1 MSNKIETR
9 LKYLFFLSIA
19 GLGVAVLSALEGRL
33 EWLATFCGFFG
44 DGCMETAQFQ
54 LLGFPVWLW
63 GIGFYVVLAGA
74 LLFMRP
80 AAFWLIM
87 IGMGAEL
94 SLIWILV
101 SMKLKCVFCLINAV
115 VVVALFVLSLDKK
128 RAWQALAISLLVFP
142 ISNFLITRGM
152 PGNAQADSA
161 MRDDSVV
168 AKIGERTISA
178 MELESPLASKIYRLN
193 KEIYYLKRERLEE
206 LIYESLLSQ
215 EAEKKSMTAGELVDT
230 LSPDR
235 ALVTDEDVEDYY
247 RKNRSRFAG
256 WRGGQEELRKRIRE
270 YLQDLKD
277 REETKKITDPLRE
290 HYPVQVYLKEPPLPF
305 SNVSVGGSPVLGPVD
320 ATVTVVEFSDYLC
333 PVCRKSH
340 GISKKIRETYADR
353 IRWVFKDY
361 PLKQHTGAK
370 ELAGATHCAGE
381 QGKFWEFQDLVFDA
395 PQKPGVEEL
404 TGYARQLDL
413 DADRFTQCYE
423 NENYLAH
430 VEADIQA
437 AHDAGVGST
446 PSFIVNGRLHPG
458 SMPFKEFKKIID
470 EELKKSGAGNE

>member
-1 MSNKIETR
+1 MSNNIETR

-19 GLGVAVLSALEGRL
+19 GLVVAVLSALEGHV
-33 EWLATFCGFFG
+33 EWLASFCGFFG
-44 DGCMETAQFQ
+44 DGCLETAQFQ

-63 GIGFYVVLAGA
+63 GIVFYVALAGA
-74 LLFMRP
+74 LLFIRP
-80 AAFWLIM
+80 AAFWLVM

-101 SMKLKCVFCLINAV
+101 SMKLKCVFCLINAA
-115 VVVALFVLSLDKK
+115 VVVALFLLSLDKK
-128 RAWQALAISLLVFP
+128 RVWQAMAISLLVFP

-168 AKIGERTISA
+168 AKIGEKAISA

-215 EAEKKSMTAGELVDT
+215 EAEKKGTTAEELAET
-230 LSPDR
+230 LSPGR
-235 ALVTDEDVEDYY
+235 GLVTDEEVENYY
-247 RKNRSRFAG
+247 RKNRSRFAAWSG
-256 WRGGQEELRKRIRE
+256 RQEELRKRIKE
-270 YLQDLKD
+270 YLQDMKD
-277 REETKKITDPLRE
+277 REETKKMTDPLRE
-290 HYPVQVYLKEPPLPF
+290 HYPVKVYLKEPPLPF

-340 GISKKIRETYADR
+340 GITKKVRETYADR

-361 PLKQHTGAK
+361 PLKRHPGAK
-370 ELAGATHCAGE
+370 KLAGAAHCAGE

-395 PQKPGVEEL
+395 TKKPDVEEL
-404 TGYARQLDL
+404 SGYARQLDL
-413 DADRFTQCYE
+413 DVGRFTECYE
-423 NENYLAH
+423 NDNYLAH
-430 VEADIQA
+430 VEADIQV

-446 PSFIVNGRLHPG
+446 PSFIINGRLHPG
-458 SMPFKEFKKIID
+458 SMPYKEFKEIID
-470 EELKKSGAGNE
+470 EELKKSSAGNE